1 MKYLN
6 TEYLEMNYQ
15 ISIEFLDSAQFDFS
29 FKKLS

>member
-6 TEYLEMNYQ
+6 TEYLEMNSQ
-15 ISIEFLDSAQFDFS
+15 ISIELLDSAQFDFS